1 MRIGIGSA
9 SLLLS
14 AVASASLAAQ
24 QRPPVRPVGAVVAK
38 STEALGNVTAI
49 RQLPGGRV
57 LVNDVP
63 NRRVLLF
70 EPSLATFTVVAD
82 STSATA
88 NAYSGRFAGL
98 IPYKGD
104 STIFVDPVSLSML
117 VIDGQG
123 KVGRVMSV
131 PRSQDAGMLAAQT
144 AGVDPLGRLLYR
156 APPNIGRPSFAN
168 GIMSPP
174 DIPDSGA
181 VLRIDLTS
189 RKVDTIGF
197 IKTPKVKFDINRD
210 DNGGMRV
217 TTQINPLPVVD
228 EWAPLPD
235 GSVAFVRGRDYHVDF
250 VSADGTNTVSLTAAD
265 DVATLSRMLIKMPS
279 SPHSAYNVGG
289 PPTSMQDVAKVV
301 KKLFPNAKIE
311 FGKDPPPPELAI
323 LPGVQPLS
331 AGQPTNP
338 LVAFEKVAFGYE
350 PGTEVLRG
358 IDLQIRRGDV
368 IAVLGPNGAGK
379 TTFVKHA
386 IGLLKP
392 RSGRVLVD
400 GRDTRMASVAQI
412 ASTLGYVFQ
421 SPSHMLF
428 APSVHEEL
436 AFGPK
441 NLKHSADEIEKEV
454 REALDIVNLSEY
466 EKDPPLALS
475 FGQQKRVSI
484 AAILAMRS
492 RILVMDEP
500 TAGQDYQNYM
510 NFMDAILQLPGF
522 EAILFITHDV
532 DLAVIFAN
540 RVLLVADGCIV
551 ADGTPAEV
559 LGDARR
565 LESCRLVPTSL
576 LAENI
581 KMFPQTGRFM
591 RAEALAHL

>member
-1 MRIGIGSA
+1 MEG
-9 SLLLS
+9 
-14 AVASASLAAQ
+14 
-24 QRPPVRPVGAVVAK
+24 
-38 STEALGNVTAI
+38 
-49 RQLPGGRV
+49 
-57 LVNDVP
+57 
-63 NRRVLLF
+63 F
-70 EPSLATFTVVAD
+70 EKVAD
-82 STSATA
+82 YHEVKLPA
-88 NAYSGRFAGL
+88 
-98 IPYKGD
+98 
-104 STIFVDPVSLSML
+104 
-117 VIDGQG
+117 
-123 KVGRVMSV
+123 RVV
-131 PRSQDAGMLAAQT
+131 EA
-144 AGVDPLGRLLYR
+144 R
-156 APPNIGRPSFAN
+156 AS
-168 GIMSPP
+168 
-174 DIPDSGA
+174 
-181 VLRIDLTS
+181 
-189 RKVDTIGF
+189 
-197 IKTPKVKFDINRD
+197 
-210 DNGGMRV
+210 
-217 TTQINPLPVVD
+217 
-228 EWAPLPD
+228 
-235 GSVAFVRGRDYHVDF
+235 
-250 VSADGTNTVSLTAAD
+250 
-265 DVATLSRMLIKMPS
+265 
-279 SPHSAYNVGG
+279 
-289 PPTSMQDVAKVV
+289 
-301 KKLFPNAKIE
+301 
-311 FGKDPPPPELAI
+311 KDPPPRELTI
-323 LPGVQPLS
+323 LPGVQPPS
-331 AGQPTNP
+331 TGQPGRP

-358 IDLQIRRGDV
+358 IDLQIHRGDV

-392 RSGRVLVD
+392 RSGRVMVD
-400 GRDTRMASVAQI
+400 GRDTRTASVAQI

-441 NLKHSADEIEKEV
+441 NLRHPSDEIEKEV
-454 REALDIVNLSEY
+454 REALDIVNLTEY

-576 LAENI
+576 LAENLR
-581 KMFPQTGRFM
+581 MFAQTGRFM